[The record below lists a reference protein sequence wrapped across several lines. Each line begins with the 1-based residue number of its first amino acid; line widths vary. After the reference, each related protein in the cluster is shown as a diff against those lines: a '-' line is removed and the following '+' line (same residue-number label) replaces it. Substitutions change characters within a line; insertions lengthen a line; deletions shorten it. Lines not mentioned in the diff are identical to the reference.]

1 MKLEEQ
7 VVSLELAKELK
18 EHGYTSKQLNEI
30 YFEDQLTLNEK
41 EIEDKWLHVLI
52 TNKENMRWTE

>member
-1 MKLEEQ
+1 MKHLDRII
-7 VVSLELAKELK
+7 SIGKELK
-18 EHGYTSKQLNEI
+18 QYGFTSDKLNEM
-30 YFEDQLTLNEK
+30 YLENTLTLNEK